1 MDRFETFTVLISKI
15 SRNIRKLKSQEMAKY
30 NLKTP
35 HVSCLYYLYKNGN
48 LTAKN
53 LCDICDEDKASI
65 SRSIDFLEKN
75 GLLSYEQQEEKK
87 YKSYLYLTEKGKDV
101 AKDLVEKIDSTWV
114 YDSLNISATYDLLEC
129 SEEELGN
136 YVNMLRDGYFT
147 GFNVTIP
154 YKKTIMEL

>member
-101 AKDLVEKIDSTWV
+101 AKDLVEKIDSILMV
-114 YDSLNISATYDLLEC
+114 SSNGVDENEREVFYRSLVKICKNLEKL
-129 SEEELGN
+129 S
-136 YVNMLRDGYFT
+136 
-147 GFNVTIP
+147 
-154 YKKTIMEL
+154 K